1 MPDGFLDPTPPSDRD
16 AGEGPLWKRLA
27 WFVLIA
33 LGSGAAVAATA
44 YVLRGLLFVE

>member
-33 LGSGAAVAATA
+33 LASGAAVAATA
-44 YVLRGLLFVE
+44 YVLRGLLFIE

>member
-1 MPDGFLDPTPPSDRD
+1 MPDGFLDRTPPSDRD

-44 YVLRGLLFVE
+44 YVLRGLLFIE